1 MKPNYRRM
9 TTDTMNV
16 SLMKFSLAEFGQK
29 IDTLDHDKIQNFMD
43 SVNTIVHSHRF
54 KRKDPFTESL
64 DFNVI
69 RDLLYSYSIEARDRL
84 LNDEHFGFLFTNFV
98 TKEGEMMLESKKR
111 EGYSDK
117 YIKALREEM
126 DILYK
131 QADKAVVL

>member
-1 MKPNYRRM
+1 M
-9 TTDTMNV
+9 
-16 SLMKFSLAEFGQK
+16 
-29 IDTLDHDKIQNFMD
+29 FME

-98 TKEGEMMLESKKR
+98 IKEGERMLESKQR
-111 EGYSDK
+111 EGYSEQ
-117 YIKALREEM
+117 YIEALREEM
-126 DILYK
+126 DSLNK
-131 QADKAVVL
+131 QAEKAVIL